1 MNKRTGMLLLL
12 MGLLVGCGKSQTS
25 SSISEESS
33 LNDNSSVIETSSL
46 VESSEEISST
56 INSTNESI
64 ISSSEVSVDTSSEE
78 SSSKLLQGQYDAP
91 TSGYALLITPTSG
104 SNNYYVPL
112 VSIPEKDGE
121 GRDQF
126 FGDDIILEKGDIF
139 QIYDGTN
146 SVSWSSITI
155 EEYGQGLNF
164 LGTSNGIQ
172 TLESG
177 TYDFYVKLMF
187 ENDRL
192 YIGNQNGE

>member
-12 MGLLVGCGKSQTS
+12 MGLLVGCGKDQTS

-33 LNDNSSVIETSSL
+33 LNDTSSVVETSSL
-46 VESSEEISST
+46 VESSDEISST
-56 INSTNESI
+56 INSTNESTI
-64 ISSSEVSVDTSSEE
+64 SEE
-78 SSSKLLQGQYDAP
+78 SSSKLLQGQYEAP

-177 TYDFYVKLMF
+177 TYDFYIKLMF

-192 YIGNQNGE
+192 YIGDQNGE